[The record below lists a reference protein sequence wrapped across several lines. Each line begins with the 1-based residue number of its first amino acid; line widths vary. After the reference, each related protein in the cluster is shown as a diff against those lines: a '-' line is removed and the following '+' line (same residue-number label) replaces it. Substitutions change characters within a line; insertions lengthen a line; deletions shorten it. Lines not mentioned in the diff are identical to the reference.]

1 MYLPDVLEVNLLTR
15 RSRLFLDHT
24 LLHGLSKAK

>member
-1 MYLPDVLEVNLLTR
+1 MHLPDVLEINLLTR

-24 LLHGLSKAK
+24 WLYGLSKAK